1 MRRMRDTRL
10 WTWHIAAGAVI
21 LVLLALHMWIM
32 HLNQTLPVQAFNPAG
47 EDPLDWANV
56 VARGRQVIFVVGY
69 VVLLGA
75 AMFHGLYG
83 LRNIL
88 FELNPG
94 EGGKKTINAIL
105 LILGIGLFAVGT
117 WAAIAA
123 RGVALAAGM

>member
-1 MRRMRDTRL
+1 MRDTRL

-21 LVLLALHMWIM
+21 LVLLALHMWTM

-56 VARGRQVIFVVGY
+56 VARGEQVIYAVGY
-69 VVLLGA
+69 VLLLGA

-88 FELNPG
+88 FELDPG

-123 RGVALAAGM
+123 RGVALTAGM